1 MCLQTTG
8 ICFEAILFW
17 QPPNTS
23 RFEAC
28 GQNICT
34 RDEIEVQEEEG
45 WRVKQSFQYSLKL
58 IQILLLVNSRSL
70 KTKNYSTYK
79 VEDSNAGKKK
89 CSYMQKRVTSE
100 FSILHVFAPFAH
112 LWLSHYIITW
122 WRGLFR
128 ASPHLPCLTSIGGNH
143 GQCSLFVSLVTL
155 YHFSFLVTS
164 TFSFF
169 CCVIFFKTL

>member
-79 VEDSNAGKKK
+79 VEDSNAGKKVFLHAIK
-89 CSYMQKRVTSE
+89 SDIRILNSSCFCTLCPSMTVPLHHYMMARS
-100 FSILHVFAPFAH
+100 FSCLSSFALPDKH
-112 LWLSHYIITW
+112 W
-122 WRGLFR
+122 W
-128 ASPHLPCLTSIGGNH
+128 
-143 GQCSLFVSLVTL
+143 
-155 YHFSFLVTS
+155 
-164 TFSFF
+164 
-169 CCVIFFKTL
+169 